1 MPAPSTQTNAH
12 KPTTPD
18 GGPVAN
24 ADRALNPADP
34 PTSPPTNQGDETVWA
49 DADLQ
54 GRADPHADTHKAQKV
69 RRMFAGI
76 AHAYDLNNRVHS
88 LWMDQRWRA
97 LATRWAMVKPG
108 DSVLDIACGTGDL
121 TLRLATT
128 EARSVIGADFTQEM
142 LDIAERKRIR
152 RPEPVQRKTRFQLA
166 DAQDLP
172 FDDASFDAVTIAFG
186 IRNVQHP
193 ERAIAEFSRVLRPGG
208 RLVILEFERPRNP
221 VVRWFNAFYSG
232 WLMPRTATLLS
243 RDRTGAYRYL
253 PKSVSTFIKPE
264 TLMGWMGSAGLEAPK
279 RRPLSLGICACYRA
293 IKPGAAIS

>member
-1 MPAPSTQTNAH
+1 MPAPPTQTNTH
-12 KPTTPD
+12 KPTTPE
-18 GGPVAN
+18 GGPVAS
-24 ADRALNPADP
+24 ADRAPFSNPPAKV
-34 PTSPPTNQGDETVWA
+34 GDETVWA
-49 DADLQ
+49 EADLQ
-54 GRADPHADTHKAQKV
+54 GRADPHADTQKAHKV

-97 LATRWAMVKPG
+97 LATSWAMVRPG

-121 TLRLATT
+121 TLRLAKS
-128 EARSVIGADFTQEM
+128 EAGRVVGADFTQEM
-142 LDIAERKRIR
+142 LDIAERKRSR
-152 RPEPVQRKTRFQLA
+152 RPEPIQRKTSFQLA
-166 DAQDLP
+166 DAQELP
-172 FDDASFDAVTIAFG
+172 FEDESFDAVTIAFG

-193 ERAIAEFSRVLRPGG
+193 ERAMAEFARVLRPGG
-208 RLVILEFERPRNP
+208 RLVVLEFERPRNP
-221 VVRWFNAFYSG
+221 LVRWFNAFYSG

-264 TLMGWMGSAGLEAPK
+264 TLMGWMERAGLEAPK

-293 IKPGAAIS
+293 TKPSAAIT